1 MASGFRNEGEMR
13 SAQHKPLIDTRFISN
28 YKKPGH
34 NWVTIT
40 ALIITAVLWTLLI
53 IVESSHV

>member
-1 MASGFRNEGEMR
+1 MR
-13 SAQHKPLIDTRFISN
+13 SAQHKPLIDTRFISK